1 MEIAKNI
8 LRIPEIDPR
17 NSFKQLQPPGIQRI
31 MGADLR
37 KWGFYNAR
45 EKGR

>member
-8 LRIPEIDPR
+8 FKDPL

>member
-8 LRIPEIDPR
+8 FKDPL
-17 NSFKQLQPPGIQRI
+17 NSFKQLQSPGIQRI